1 MEKEKVAQILKD
13 YTKLQEKVLE
23 VNKKLYDSKIDREQ
37 YQVYAEKIEDI
48 DSMTFHQ
55 DSDVSIGQTT
65 YGWGNCENYL
75 STFFSTEWLNLSDD
89 ELLERARIKK
99 QEKDKI
105 EAQKKEEQTRI
116 EAEKKEK
123 KEREQ
128 YEKLKAKFQNK

>member
-1 MEKEKVAQILKD
+1 MEKEKIAQILKD

-37 YQVYAEKIEDI
+37 YQVYAETIDDI
-48 DSMTFHQ
+48 YSMTFHQ
-55 DSDVSIGQTT
+55 DGDVSIEQTT
-65 YGWGNCENYL
+65 YGWGGCENYL

-128 YEKLKAKFQNK
+128 YEKLKAKFQNQ